1 MSSRRSQLFTSLRLF
16 FWADV
21 VLFVVLVSWFVYLRY
36 QRSKLL
42 DVVERQLAFNLRL
55 SSDLAYAN
63 DILTNK
69 YFNVASDFV
78 SNIVCNVV
86 SSSLSPSFF
95 SAASVA
101 PVSGSSDDQKDIDLP
116 PLTFSNYFEVNGVS
130 YIRLRNMNL
139 KRGDFVLGYPIEDIS
154 PDVVQYRGKFFKV
167 EDVKQ

>member
-1 MSSRRSQLFTSLRLF
+1 MSSRRSQLFTSLRLL

-42 DVVERQLAFNLRL
+42 EVVERQLAFNLRL

-63 DILTNK
+63 DIITNR
-69 YFNVASDFV
+69 YFNVASEFV
-78 SNIVCNVV
+78 SNIVCHVV
-86 SSSLSPSFF
+86 SPSISSST
-95 SAASVA
+95 AAV
-101 PVSGSSDDQKDIDLP
+101 VSGSVSDQKDTELP
-116 PLTFSNYFEVNGVS
+116 PLSFSNYFEVNGVS

-167 EDVKQ
+167 DQVRQ

>member
-21 VLFVVLVSWFVYLRY
+21 FLFLVLVSWFVYLRY

-42 DVVERQLAFNLRL
+42 EVVERQLAFNIRL
-55 SSDLAYAN
+55 SSDLSYAN
-63 DILTNK
+63 DLITNK
-69 YFNVASDFV
+69 YFNAASEFV
-78 SNIVCNVV
+78 SNVVCNVV
-86 SSSLSPSFF
+86 SPSLSSSAPS
-95 SAASVA
+95 AVSVS
-101 PVSGSSDDQKDIDLP
+101 VSDQKDIDLP

-167 EDVKQ
+167 DEVRQ